1 MDFGRK
7 ISNWLWQDGII
18 PEDDMEIVQYGIS
31 QLLSLLLNLFT
42 LLCICFLCGT
52 VFQGMVFLVL
62 FWPMRIYA
70 GGYHANTKLRCYL
83 LTTLAELILAMAWR
97 TSWEWGKITIGTI
110 LLASQVTILAL
121 APQENAN
128 KRIDVAE
135 RRNYRMKLI
144 RILLIQDITF
154 CIAFYEEAQRIYSTI
169 ICLQVLMA
177 VLLVA
182 GKWKNG

>member
-18 PEDDMEIVQYGIS
+18 PKDDMEIVQYGIS

-70 GGYHANTKLRCYL
+70 GGYHAKSKMVCTVLTYL
-83 LTTLAELILAMAWR
+83 SILV
-97 TSWEWGKITIGTI
+97 S
-110 LLASQVTILAL
+110 LLAIFYVPYNRYIIYFLLAVCICVIVCA
-121 APQENAN
+121 APVESENKPLSKLE
-128 KRIDVAE
+128 KRI
-135 RRNYRMKLI
+135 
-144 RILLIQDITF
+144 
-154 CIAFYEEAQRIYSTI
+154 FY
-169 ICLQVLMA
+169 
-177 VLLVA
+177 
-182 GKWKNG
+182 